1 MLGPNGSG
9 KTTTIRLLLGLLRP
23 TSGRATMAGFDCWR
37 NSLDVRRLVSY
48 LPGELRMYGA
58 LSGLGTLKLLCDLRD
73 GAGLDRAVAIAERIM
88 KLNLR
93 RKLRTYSTGMKQKLA
108 LAQVFSDPV
117 DTLILD
123 EPTSALDPSARSI
136 VLGLVQEARSQGQT
150 VIFSGHVL
158 AEVEQVSDRVAI
170 MRKGRLMHVE
180 DMHTRR
186 LLRMLLIRFEGGI
199 EPVIPESSSCRFA
212 SGTAILFCWS
222 TAASCPLCCAGL
234 LRSPVDDIAIGTED
248 LRSLYDQF
256 HGPNVRRRGGTR
268 MRPFWALIRKQ
279 IVESRWTLVLSAAA
293 LFGLGWLFVY
303 VTARTEA
310 EVIRRLESGSEGGGR
325 LQFMRMM
332 GVQSTS
338 VSIMMTFWNHPLIML
353 LISIWAIGRGSAA
366 VAAEIERGT
375 MDLILSRPVA
385 RWTYLASQVLVATV
399 GLAILAA
406 ALLAGASVALRYNFL
421 REPPIPRS

>member
-1 MLGPNGSG
+1 MGTLDNGGLIITDLLTKSYNRVLALDSLSLEVRRGEVFGLLGPNGSG

-23 TSGRATMAGFDCWR
+23 TSGRATVAGFDCWR

-93 RKLRTYSTGMKQKLA
+93 RKIRTYSTGMKQKLA

-136 VLGLVQEARSQGQT
+136 VLGLVQEARSQGQS

-158 AEVEQVSDRVAI
+158 AEVEQVADRVAI

-186 LLRMLLIRFEGGI
+186 LLRMLLIRFEAGI
-199 EPVIPESSSCRFA
+199 EPVIPPELELSVRERNGDA
-212 SGTAILFCWS
+212 LLFEHRGELP
-222 TAASCPLCCAGL
+222 AL
-234 LRSPVDDIAIGTED
+234 LRWLGSVPIDDIAIGTED

-256 HGPNVRRRGGTR
+256 HGPNV
-268 MRPFWALIRKQ
+268 PD
-279 IVESRWTLVLSAAA
+279 E
-293 LFGLGWLFVY
+293 
-303 VTARTEA
+303 
-310 EVIRRLESGSEGGGR
+310 
-325 LQFMRMM
+325 
-332 GVQSTS
+332 
-338 VSIMMTFWNHPLIML
+338 
-353 LISIWAIGRGSAA
+353 
-366 VAAEIERGT
+366 EI
-375 MDLILSRPVA
+375 
-385 RWTYLASQVLVATV
+385 
-399 GLAILAA
+399 
-406 ALLAGASVALRYNFL
+406 
-421 REPPIPRS
+421 PI